1 MGLNIDIIKKF
12 RRTFETRCLALV
24 IDAYKV
30 AIDNKSIKL
39 DWDENDI
46 TAELHSY
53 IDSDQKRIDWKII
66 TNVEQHIPKKD
77 IEKEKGFAA
86 KFPRIDMRLTTFS
99 SHQEYKYHLEAKNLK
114 QNSSKLKR
122 RYIDTG
128 IDSFVSKKYSNG
140 SIIGY
145 LLEGEVDKT
154 MDGINS
160 LLVKDDRE
168 SEILKTGILTLHPDY
183 YESEHP
189 RIETLKHIVF
199 DFTKTVVLK

>member
-1 MGLNIDIIKKF
+1 MSLNIDIAKKF
-12 RRTFETRCLALV
+12 RKAFETRCFTLIV
-24 IDAYKV
+24 DAYKV

-39 DWDENDI
+39 DWDENDV

-53 IDSDQKRIDWKII
+53 IDSNQKRIDWKII
-66 TNVEQHIPKKD
+66 TNVEQHIPKKN

-99 SHQEYKYHLEAKNLK
+99 SDQEYKYHLEAKNLK

-128 IDSFVSKKYSNG
+128 IDNFVSKKYLNG

-145 LLEGEVDKT
+145 LLEGEVQKT
-154 MDGINS
+154 IGGINS
-160 LLVKDDRE
+160 LLTKDNRE
-168 SEILKTGILTLHPDY
+168 DEFLNSKVLTLHPDY

-189 RIETLKHIVF
+189 GIEILKHIVF
-199 DFTKTVVLK
+199 DFTKTGT